1 MYEQHFGL
9 SGHPFAATP
18 DPDFYFDSAGHHRA
32 LAYLRHAVREGEC
45 FIVMTGDIGAG
56 KTTLLHT
63 LLRGL
68 DADAIVPALLAGTR
82 LDARALLVAVLS
94 GLHGDASGTSLDALR
109 AHLRAVLAGLTS
121 TGRRALI
128 VVDEAQHLLPD
139 AIAELTAL
147 AQLQSSH
154 GAALQV
160 LLCGEP
166 ALRRTLQGTPA
177 AALRQPVFLFCDVGL
192 LDPMETRAYIEHRL
206 SHVGWAGS
214 PAFADDAHDRI
225 HAATDGVP
233 RRINRLCDRLLMAAY
248 QLELDTV
255 SAELVARTTAEL
267 HEEIGGLGAAPP
279 AAAEAPRFAP
289 APSGSGGGGEPAVA
303 SAPGIIPALFS
314 VAADAAPMTSPPAA
328 VLPPAP
334 TPPAAQEPATPA
346 HAASSASS
354 VRAPQAAE
362 PLPVIEDTEPEPVF
376 AAAPSHE
383 PVSDSVRVHH
393 HGAGARWAAA
403 SVVLVAA
410 LSAAWWAY
418 RREPASPAG
427 ATAPRAAVGT
437 VTNQRERDS
446 ATERAR
452 SRELADIA
460 PGTVGAPSAGPSMP
474 AAASDT
480 PAPQAVP
487 APQPA
492 LPSVRSAQSEER
504 RIEPAPAARPVRR
517 PAPRAQ
523 RADTEAAVTG
533 TRSRAADGVAPQP
546 APAPGPC
553 TAAVAALG
561 LCNPTK
567 NP

>member
-1 MYEQHFGL
+1 
-9 SGHPFAATP
+9 
-18 DPDFYFDSAGHHRA
+18 
-32 LAYLRHAVREGEC
+32 
-45 FIVMTGDIGAG
+45 
-56 KTTLLHT
+56 
-63 LLRGL
+63 
-68 DADAIVPALLAGTR
+68 
-82 LDARALLVAVLS
+82 
-94 GLHGDASGTSLDALR
+94 
-109 AHLRAVLAGLTS
+109 
-121 TGRRALI
+121 
-128 VVDEAQHLLPD
+128 
-139 AIAELTAL
+139 
-147 AQLQSSH
+147 
-154 GAALQV
+154 
-160 LLCGEP
+160 
-166 ALRRTLQGTPA
+166 
-177 AALRQPVFLFCDVGL
+177 
-192 LDPMETRAYIEHRL
+192 
-206 SHVGWAGS
+206 
-214 PAFADDAHDRI
+214 
-225 HAATDGVP
+225 
-233 RRINRLCDRLLMAAY
+233 
-248 QLELDTV
+248 
-255 SAELVARTTAEL
+255 
-267 HEEIGGLGAAPP
+267 
-279 AAAEAPRFAP
+279 
-289 APSGSGGGGEPAVA
+289 
-303 SAPGIIPALFS
+303 
-314 VAADAAPMTSPPAA
+314 MTSPPAA
-328 VLPPAP
+328 PPTP

-346 HAASSASS
+346 HAASS
-354 VRAPQAAE
+354 VGAPQAAE

-383 PVSDSVRVHH
+383 PVSDSVRVNH
-393 HGAGARWAAA
+393 HGTGARWAAA

-487 APQPA
+487 APQPE
-492 LPSVRSAQSEER
+492 LPSVQRAQSVQSEER
-504 RIEPAPAARPVRR
+504 RIQPAPAARPVRR